1 MSDLIKPTKQ
11 TYIIDFDSTFTQ
23 VEALDELARISL
35 NKHPDKEKIFT
46 EIENLTNLAMEG
58 KLSFSESLAG
68 RVKLLSAN
76 AADLKKLITRLKK
89 KVSTSFHRNEAF
101 FKAHAQDILIVSGG
115 FKEFIIP
122 VVQKYHIP
130 LSNIYANT
138 FVTNENGDIIDY
150 DRSNPLSMEGGKVL
164 LLNHLKLTG
173 DIYGIG
179 DGYSDFQLLESGLI
193 KKFYAFTEN
202 ISRESITKRA
212 DHITP
217 SFDEFLYVNNLPQ
230 AISYPKNRILCLII
244 GEVSKEAIDI
254 LKKDGFSIRQKTTFE
269 EKYVADV
276 GMLLLGNSEK
286 ISDHDLKNANK
297 LKVIGYL
304 GNSHKKINKK
314 ICTEKGI
321 VIFDDE
327 KCKKNNSLFIPKRIR
342 DFINSGT
349 THLSLN
355 FPNLQL
361 PKVPLSH
368 RLIHIHQNVPGIM
381 AKINTIFATH
391 KINIIGQ
398 YLLTNKDL
406 GYCIT
411 DINKDYNKDVIKQL
425 KKIEN
430 TIKFR
435 ILY

>member
-1 MSDLIKPTKQ
+1 MNNAKKQ

-23 VEALDELARISL
+23 IEAIDELAKISL
-35 NKHPDKEKIFT
+35 SKHPNKEKIFS
-46 EIENLTNLAMEG
+46 EIESLTNAAMEG
-58 KLSFSESLAG
+58 KLSFSESLEN
-68 RVKLLSAN
+68 RIKLLSAN
-76 AADLKKLITRLKK
+76 VNDLNKLISRLKK
-89 KVSTSFHRNEAF
+89 KVSTSFKRNEAF
-101 FKAHAQDILIVSGG
+101 FKSHAKDVLIVSGG
-115 FKEFIIP
+115 FKEFIAP

-130 LSNIYANT
+130 LSNIYANN
-138 FVTNENGDIIDY
+138 FIFNNQGDIIDY
-150 DRSNPLSMEGGKVL
+150 DHSNPLSKEGGKVI
-164 LLNHLKLTG
+164 LLNELNLEG
-173 DIYGIG
+173 DIIGIG
-179 DGYSDFQLLESGLI
+179 DGYSDFQLRESGLI

-202 ISRESITKRA
+202 IARESITQKA

-217 SFDEFLYVNNLPQ
+217 SFDEFLYVNNLPR
-230 AISYPKNRILCLII
+230 AISYPKNRILCLVI
-244 GEVSKEAIDI
+244 GDIPDEATAI
-254 LKKDGFSIRQKTTFE
+254 LKKDGFSIRQKQSFE

-276 GMLLLGNSEK
+276 GMMLLGDNEK
-286 ISDHDLKNANK
+286 IDNEALRRANK

-304 GNSHKKINKK
+304 GNSSKKIDKQ

-327 KCKKNNSLFIPKRIR
+327 KQKKNNTLFIPKRMK

-349 THLSLN
+349 THLSSN

-361 PKVPLSH
+361 PKIEQSH
-368 RLIHIHQNVPGIM
+368 RLIHIHKNIPGIM
-381 AKINTIFATH
+381 ARINTIFAEH
-391 KINIIGQ
+391 EINIMGQ
-398 YLLTNKDL
+398 YLLTNKEL

-411 DINKDYNKDVIKQL
+411 DVNFDYNKKVIADL